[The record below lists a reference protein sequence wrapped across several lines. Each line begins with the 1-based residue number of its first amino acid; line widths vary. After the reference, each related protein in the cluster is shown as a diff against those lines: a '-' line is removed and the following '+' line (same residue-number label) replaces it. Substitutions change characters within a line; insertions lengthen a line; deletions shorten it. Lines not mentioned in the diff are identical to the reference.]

1 MLFNSFSF
9 LLFFPI
15 VTIAYF
21 LLPFRFRWLWLLAA
35 SCFFYMAFIPVYIF
49 ILALTILVDYVA
61 AILMERQTGSKR
73 KLLLVVSIVSTA
85 LILFVFKY
93 FNFFNDTFSSVA
105 QLFSYQVPAYVYN
118 IILPIG
124 LSFHTFQSM
133 AYVIEVY
140 RGNQKAEK
148 NFVIYSLYVMFYP
161 QLVAGPIE
169 RPQNL
174 IHQFYEAHDFNYQ
187 NVTEGLK
194 QMAWGFFKKLVIADR
209 LAIYVNEVYNH
220 PGKYEGAPVIL
231 ATIFF
236 AYQIY
241 CDFSGYSDIAIG
253 AARVM
258 GFRLMKNFDNP
269 YSSQSVTEFWRRWHI
284 SLSSWFK
291 DYLFIPLGG
300 SRVAVKKIYLNLA
313 IVFVISGL
321 WHGANWTFIVW
332 GSLHALYVIAERF
345 FGIATD
351 ESSTENSASNFYNKI
366 PRQLFTFFLVC
377 FAWIF
382 FRANTVSDAFTLIS
396 SALHFSFHSTNL
408 PAPGILYYCFSGII
422 ILEIVQSLMKEKEFF
437 SLLMSHPRWIRI
449 TAYHLLIISI
459 LAFGVFNNSSFIY
472 FQF

>member
-9 LLFFPI
+9 LIFFPL
-15 VTIAYF
+15 VTVLYY
-21 LLPFRFRWLWLLAA
+21 LLPHKFRWLLLLGA
-35 SCFFYMAFIPVYIF
+35 SCYFYMAFIPVYIL
-49 ILALTILVDYVA
+49 ILALTIVVDYSA
-61 AILMERQTGSKR
+61 AIFMVRQTGWK
-73 KLLLVVSIVSTA
+73 KKFLLIASLTSTA
-85 LILFVFKY
+85 LILFAFKY
-93 FNFFNDTFSSVA
+93 LNFFASGFSAVA
-105 QLFSYQVPAYVYN
+105 GVMGYNVPAYVYD

-140 RGNQKAEK
+140 RGNQKPEK
-148 NFVIYSLYVMFYP
+148 NFGIYSLYVMFYP

-174 IHQFYEAHDFNYQ
+174 IHQFYEAHNFSYS

-194 QMAWGFFKKLVIADR
+194 QMAWGFFKKIVIADR
-209 LAIYVNEVYNH
+209 LAVYVNEVYNH
-220 PGKYEGAPVIL
+220 TDRYHGFPVIV
-231 ATIFF
+231 ATVFF

-269 YSSQSVTEFWRRWHI
+269 YSSLSVTEFWRRWHI
-284 SLSSWFK
+284 SLSTWFR

-300 SRVAVKKIYLNLA
+300 SKVGVKKIYFNLV
-313 IVFVISGL
+313 IVFLVSGL

-332 GSLHALYVIAERF
+332 GALHATYVIAERF
-345 FGIATD
+345 LSVAQPVKN
-351 ESSTENSASNFYNKI
+351 SSGVKKLLHRF
-366 PRQLFTFFLVC
+366 FTFFLVC

-382 FRANTVSDAFTLIS
+382 FRADSISDAMLLIQKS
-396 SALHFSFHSTNL
+396 
-408 PAPGILYYCFSGII
+408 
-422 ILEIVQSLMKEKEFF
+422 F
-437 SLLMSHPRWIRI
+437 SLQFSHTGIYVLGGAEVNFLFALIIFLELMQWKLKGNDFYTLLQSRPRWMRI
-449 TAYHLLIISI
+449 AVYHLLIISI
-459 LAFGVFNNSSFIY
+459 LIFGNFTNTQFIY